1 MDYRRMLNK
10 LLSKSEFEN
19 LKDSANLWNDQ
30 SLFDSLAEFGV
41 IRTFDWKHSDENS
54 IYLFIEERLFSIASL
69 GLDTQNITPSSATE
83 LYNDI
88 HSNGKR
94 NYVNFVLKFYDKL
107 LRKSRLR
114 LMTIDKQEDAYN
126 IVLVEANDVP
136 KLKLIKSDFW
146 KFREI
151 E

>member
-1 MDYRRMLNK
+1 MDYRRMLSK

-19 LKDSANLWNDQ
+19 IKDSANLWNDQ

-41 IRTFDWKHSDENS
+41 IRSFDWKHSDENS

-88 HSNGKR
+88 HPNGKR
-94 NYVNFVLKFYDKL
+94 SFVNFVLKFYDKM
-107 LRKSRLR
+107 LRRYRLR
-114 LMTIDKQEDAYN
+114 LMTIDKQEDVYN
-126 IVLVEANDVP
+126 ILLVEASDVP
-136 KLKLIKSDFW
+136 KLKRIKSDFW

-151 E
+151 G